1 MYKRQVKTTDPVA
14 LRFYVENP
22 QAARAIATECKRR
35 LIVSLILYNSI
46 DALLWVYAIEPFS
59 HRPTLGAHA
68 STVVPALF
76 WIAHVTSCFGVHMR
90 GIKNQMSHEVS
101 KVWTRK
107 ITMYF
112 ERIVAVLMDARR
124 EPDKISNDAL
134 MDKLALEQSE
144 VEDFARGMNHLLSG
158 LNGGML
164 VHHLIMVSVFLGGIG
179 FVSANETQTVAV

>member
-1 MYKRQVKTTDPVA
+1 
-14 LRFYVENP
+14 
-22 QAARAIATECKRR
+22 
-35 LIVSLILYNSI
+35 
-46 DALLWVYAIEPFS
+46 
-59 HRPTLGAHA
+59 
-68 STVVPALF
+68 
-76 WIAHVTSCFGVHMR
+76 
-90 GIKNQMSHEVS
+90 MSHEVS

-164 VHHLIMVSVFLGGIG
+164 VHHLIILKNSLNQLITALRQCVWATTINQHRMVTNELCGHSVPILGIDFGPP
-179 FVSANETQTVAV
+179 VSSRFSIVQEMNISHLIWRSVNCQVWRNIHILHGRNITFIHLCQMPITSTR